1 MKLHNDISQLVE
13 MQSKSWT
20 TTYISFPSFKGKW
33 NSELIFQP
41 LWGKTSNRECT
52 QQPWLPSKPQL
63 SDRYA
68 PVPSSSI
75 HYEHNS
81 PPAEIEPSG
90 SIRAPPT
97 SRSPPAASI
106 KPKPRFKNT
115 IITPNNIFGVK
126 DRIFPHTS
134 KAFSLSYPMYQVV
147 LTSCVPPNPWSRG
160 EGTRRRKKHSR
171 AAED

>member
-75 HYEHNS
+75 HYEHTTHLQQKSS
-81 PPAEIEPSG
+81 PPVVSEPRPHLVHLLRQASNQ
-90 SIRAPPT
+90 SHDSRTRLSPPT
-97 SRSPPAASI
+97 TYSGQRSNLPPHIES
-106 KPKPRFKNT
+106 
-115 IITPNNIFGVK
+115 
-126 DRIFPHTS
+126 IFP
-134 KAFSLSYPMYQVV
+134 LLPN
-147 LTSCVPPNPWSRG
+147 VPSSAHLLRTTQSVESWRG
-160 EGTRRRKKHSR
+160 DETTEE
-171 AAED
+171 A